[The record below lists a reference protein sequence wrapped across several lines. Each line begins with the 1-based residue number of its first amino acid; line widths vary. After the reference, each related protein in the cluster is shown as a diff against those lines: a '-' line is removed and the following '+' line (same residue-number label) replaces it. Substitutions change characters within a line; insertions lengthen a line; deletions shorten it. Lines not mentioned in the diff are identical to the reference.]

1 MKIRVFQSDKGD
13 CLLLTSR
20 TGASVLVDGGTADSF
35 TTHVQP
41 FLGQM
46 AAAGKDLDLVYVSH
60 IDQDHIAGVLQ
71 LLDNTM
77 LWRVHDYRKAKG
89 LSTKVPSVPRMPRVA
104 GIWHNAFSMLIGQNA
119 GEAENLLAQSSR
131 LLSLSADSQWT
142 HAAAEHHELAYSIAE
157 AIQVSR
163 RVSADQLAISLNA
176 QFGGMLILT
185 REPAETAATIGGMT
199 LRVVGPFAEDVDA
212 LKAEWNEWLRSH
224 KERLSGLR
232 AKAKDD
238 AAKIGH
244 SGDALASGLD
254 ILLKQL
260 GNRAAVTAP
269 NLASVMLLVEEQG
282 KKVLLTGDGHA
293 DDIVAG
299 LEHHRKLTAQKPLHV
314 DVLKFQHHG
323 SEHNVNGDFCRRI
336 FADHY
341 IFCGNGKHENPDL
354 DAVKL
359 LLRVNGHERPNT
371 PYKLWFNCSADQAPA
386 GGASEHMR
394 RLASIVSEHAKTS
407 AGRVSFA
414 FLEQSSIE
422 FEV

>member
-20 TGASVLVDGGTADSF
+20 TGANVLVDGGMESAF
-35 TTHVQP
+35 VTHVQP

-46 AAAGKDLDLVYVSH
+46 AAAGERLDLVYVSH
-60 IDQDHIAGVLQ
+60 IDQDHVSGVLK

-77 LWRVHDYRKAKG
+77 LWRVHEYRKSKG
-89 LSTKVPSVPRMPRVA
+89 LTTKVPSVPRMPRIA
-104 GIWHNAFSMLIGQNA
+104 GIWHNAFSMLIGENA

-131 LLSLSADSQWT
+131 VLSLSADSQWAE
-142 HAAAEHHELAYSIAE
+142 AAAEHHELAYSIAE

-163 RVSADQLAISLNA
+163 RVSADQLAIPLNA
-176 QFGGMLILT
+176 EFGGMLILT

-199 LRVVGPFAEDVDA
+199 MRVVGPFAEDVDK
-212 LKAEWNEWLRSH
+212 LKVEWNEWLRTH
-224 KERLSGLR
+224 KTRVSELR
-232 AKAKDD
+232 SKAKDD
-238 AAKIGH
+238 AAKIGQ

-254 ILLKQL
+254 VFLKQL

-282 KKVLLTGDGHA
+282 KTVLLTGDGHA

-299 LEHHRKLTAQKPLHV
+299 LEHHGALSAQQALHLN
-314 DVLKFQHHG
+314 VLKFQHHG
-323 SEHNVNGDFCRRI
+323 SEHNITADFCRRI

-359 LLRVNGHERPNT
+359 LLETNGHERPNAR
-371 PYKLWFNCSADQAPA
+371 YKLWFNSSADQAPA
-386 GGASEHMR
+386 GGASAHMR
-394 RLASIVSEHAKTS
+394 ELARIVSDHAQGS
-407 AGRVSFA
+407 GGRVTFK
-414 FLEQSSIE
+414 FLEQSSFE